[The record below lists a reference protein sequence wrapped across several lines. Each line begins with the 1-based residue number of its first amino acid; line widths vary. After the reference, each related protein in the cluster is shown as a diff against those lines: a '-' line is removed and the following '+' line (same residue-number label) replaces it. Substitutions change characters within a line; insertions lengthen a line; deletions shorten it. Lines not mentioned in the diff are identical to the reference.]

1 MDSLPSI
8 IWRTS
13 KPFSMWRNRRI
24 GASCLFPVAANSMSL
39 RIALVFAMWLWL
51 APPAPAAQPEPA
63 SCRSIRFAD
72 VGWTDIAA
80 TTALSSRILEG
91 LGYQVV
97 TQILSIPVT
106 YASIKNRQIDVYLG
120 DWQPSMEEDRKP
132 FLADGSVQVVRAN
145 LEGAKYTLAV
155 PSYVAAAGV
164 RSFADLRSFAE
175 RFHRRIFGIEPGNN
189 GNRMIGSIIG
199 QNRFGLGDWTLVE
212 SSEQGMLSE
221 VDRAIRKSDWIA
233 FLAWSPHPMNLKYH
247 IEYLSGGDDTFGAR
261 YGGATIYTDV
271 RTGYLAQCPNVGTL
285 LKNLEFTPE
294 IESQLMALI
303 LDDHLDEIG

>member
-24 GASCLFPVAANSMSL
+24 GASTVGEAAKSVTL
-39 RIALVFAMWLWL
+39 RITMAFATWLWL
-51 APPAPAAQPEPA
+51 AVSVSASTAIAEPA
-63 SCRSIRFAD
+63 SCRAVRFAD

-120 DWQPSMEEDRKP
+120 DWQPSMEDDRKP

-145 LEGAKYTLAV
+145 LKGAKYTLAV
-155 PSYVAAAGV
+155 PAYVAQAGV
-164 RSFADLRSFAE
+164 RDFNDLRSFAE
-175 RFHRRIFGIEPGNN
+175 RFNHKIIGIEPGNN
-189 GNRMIGSIIG
+189 GNRMIGSLIG
-199 QNRFGLGDWTLVE
+199 QNRFGLGSWTLVE

-221 VDRAIRKSDWIA
+221 VDRALRRSEWIV
-233 FLAWSPHPMNLKYH
+233 FLGWSPHPMNLKYQM
-247 IEYLSGGDDTFGAR
+247 EYLTGGDDTFGADF
-261 YGGATIYTDV
+261 GGATIYTDV
-271 RTGYLAQCPNVGTL
+271 RTGFLDECPNVGRFL
-285 LKNLEFTPE
+285 LNLQFTPE
-294 IESQLMALI
+294 LESRMMALI
-303 LDDHLDEIG
+303 LDGHRE